1 VDAGARVTSLPAS
14 TVVARDQLTMKAMIL
29 AAGLGTRMRPLT
41 DHCPKPLLD
50 VAGKPLIVRHIE
62 KLAAAGFHDIVINIA
77 HLGHMIEAALGDGKQ
92 WGVRIQYSCESQPL
106 ETAGGIVNALPLLG
120 DEAFL
125 LINGDIWCDYSL
137 ENLPI
142 ENLRNFSQTRLAHL
156 VLVNNPEHHPAGD
169 FVLNNDKAKPRDEQV
184 GLTFSGLSVMHPRL
198 FANWRARTGEAFP
211 LREVLLPAMEA
222 NQVNGEHYDGYWL
235 DVGTPQRLQQLIE
248 KFV

>member
-1 VDAGARVTSLPAS
+1 
-14 TVVARDQLTMKAMIL
+14 MKAMIL

-62 KLAAAGFHDIVINIA
+62 RLAAAGFHHIVINIA
-77 HLGHMIEAALGDGKQ
+77 HLGHMIEAALGNGEP
-92 WGVRIQYSCESQPL
+92 WGVRIQYSRELQPL

-120 DEAFL
+120 EEAFL
-125 LINGDIWCDYSL
+125 LINGDIWCDFPL
-137 ENLPI
+137 ENL
-142 ENLRNFSQTRLAHL
+142 RTQAFSGLAYL

-169 FVLNNDKAKPRDEQV
+169 FVLSGGKVKPRGEQT
-184 GLTFSGLSVMHPRL
+184 GLTFSGLSVMHPCL
-198 FANWRARTGEAFP
+198 FSNWRARTGEAFP

-222 NQVNGEHYDGYWL
+222 NQVNGEHYGGYWL